1 MPIRYITNWRSKKFS
16 EIIDVRSPE
25 EYNEDHIPSAINL
38 PVLNNN
44 ERTKIGSIYNK
55 KNSFVAKK
63 LGASLISKNIGN
75 HIKENFLDKPGN
87 WKPLIYCWRGGQRS
101 KSLAIILSEIGWEV
115 FVIKNGYKRYRN
127 FINENLNKETSLLKF
142 SIERCYRYC

>member
-25 EYNEDHIPSAINL
+25 EYYEDHIPTAINL

-75 HIKENFLDKPGN
+75 HIKENFLDKPGS
-87 WKPLIYCWRGGQRS
+87 WKPLIYCWRGVKDQ
-101 KSLAIILSEIGWEV
+101 
-115 FVIKNGYKRYRN
+115 NH
-127 FINENLNKETSLLKF
+127 
-142 SIERCYRYC
+142 

>member
-25 EYNEDHIPSAINL
+25 EYNEDHIPTAINL

-55 KNSFVAKK
+55 RIRLLPKNV
-63 LGASLISKNIGN
+63 ASLISKNIGS

-87 WKPLIYCWRGGQRS
+87 WKPLIYLERRS
-101 KSLAIILSEIGWEV
+101 
-115 FVIKNGYKRYRN
+115 NQN
-127 FINENLNKETSLLKF
+127 H
-142 SIERCYRYC
+142 